1 VTRARLAWLLL
12 VVAACGRPAPEPP
25 PANLVRTVAVLPPAN
40 RTGNELLVAG
50 TSVLE
55 KYALRTDRVTVP
67 DVVASEARLQ
77 LARRGFSVVP
87 ADEVERTTGGHA
99 PGSADAAADIAARG
113 NLDGLALYVEIRRW
127 EPDAPTHPAFVLVAL
142 TASLVDPASHRIV
155 WTANRPTSPGATP
168 GEVAIGAA
176 YVTAAR
182 KVMEEVLA
190 PLGPETSGR
199 ANPLAFL
206 PDSSLLVDC
215 LRAATVCGRA

>member
-1 VTRARLAWLLL
+1 VTPSRLAWLLL

-25 PANLVRTVAVLPPAN
+25 PAAIAHTVAVLPPAN
-40 RTGNELLVAG
+40 RTGDALLVAG
-50 TSVLE
+50 TSILE
-55 KYALRTDRVTVP
+55 KYALHTERVTVP

-87 ADEVERTTGGHA
+87 ADEVERATGGHE
-99 PGSADAAADIAARG
+99 PGSVDAAAAMAVRA
-113 NLDGLALYVEIRRW
+113 NLGGLALYVEIRRW

-155 WTANRPTSPGATP
+155 WSANRSTSPVATP
-168 GEVAIGAA
+168 GEVALGAA

-190 PLGPETSGR
+190 PLGPVR
-199 ANPLAFL
+199 
-206 PDSSLLVDC
+206 
-215 LRAATVCGRA
+215 R